1 MRKIK
6 VSTMGLAFGCVALLG
21 QSAAVPVNTRASR
34 LEPVVAKPG
43 VVLTITGVG
52 LDKTRVDEVYLTD
65 HRLDMKVKVLEQ
77 TEQTLKIRVP
87 PFAKPGRQQLL
98 LLIGGPKA
106 AYLEMPLYVTIEADE
121 EMAAAVA
128 QPVR

>member
-21 QSAAVPVNTRASR
+21 QSAGVPVSTQASR